1 LGASGGPPGQFFR
14 HSAVP
19 GFNLLRVLAI
29 FLCGL
34 RGSHLLNPGERVFLK
49 PQSPLSKG
57 GRFAKK
63 AQGQTDQD
71 ITPHF
76 FLLGIEQVS
85 DKLASSAN
93 YAGEQLLA

>member
-1 LGASGGPPGQFFR
+1 MGALGGPPVGSFGVQKCLVSIFL
-14 HSAVP
+14 S
-19 GFNLLRVLAI
+19 VLAI

-49 PQSPLSKG
+49 PQSPLSTD

-63 AQGQTDQD
+63 AQGQTGQD

-76 FLLGIEQVS
+76 FFLGIEQVS